1 MTYHEPK
8 SEAAKLPEAYQR
20 ERYDVPYDEFLE
32 IMAAYLVRLVERPHR
47 SVG

>member
-20 ERYDVPYDEFLE
+20 ERYDVPYDELSPR
-32 IMAAYLVRLVERPHR
+32 AAYLVRLVERPHR